1 MTNTI
6 GDNIKKYRLERKL
19 TQKKLGEACGI
30 PDSSIRRYE
39 SGKVEPKTEMLF
51 KIASKLG
58 VDVQDLNPDLKTT
71 NTRLEVKV
79 PYTEKLS
86 EFSRSDRIFI
96 DMMVE
101 SIKKELPDLFDD
113 DDEINKK
120 ITENLNNLLNS
131 VNGRVDSLDDA
142 KKFFENE
149 LASKLMHYFNL
160 SAPKDKVEI
169 VNFAKY
175 TALKSNNHKED

>member
-1 MTNTI
+1 MANTI
-6 GDNIKKYRLERKL
+6 GQQIRKYRKEKGM
-19 TQKKLGEACGI
+19 TQKQLA
-30 PDSSIRRYE
+30 DLLDTTQQNLAQYE
-39 SGKVEPKTEMLF
+39 NGKRNPKIETLK
-51 KIASKLG
+51 KIAQALEIPLIEL
-58 VDVQDLNPDLKTT
+58 QDIDSE
-71 NTRLEVKV
+71 LEIKV
-79 PYTEKLS
+79 PYAEKLS

-120 ITENLNNLLNS
+120 ITENLNTLLNS